1 MKRRREGSLRSRAWS
16 SLSHRLLLKAA
27 PKVQNDLWV
36 SREAARKKSA
46 LVPGGKGRQAGLSAG
61 QIWYGMVCRK
71 VCLSNAPARHP
82 VRGRFLRASRI
93 EANGSSRLE
102 RTPPFTKKKF
112 ARDQNGRAYRRWPR
126 PGRMIP
132 ANCQS
137 ESTAACGRQKQKHVG
152 ESSARRSRDC
162 FGSFACETR
171 YRFAVWDL
179 ASLAISTDL
188 GKVWI
193 VLASQLCACAAG
205 APRAASVRGAHV
217 PAAPLLQSVLSPSK
231 LNSVPPRHFDISAL
245 LSHSPRQRCACSGF
259 GGTCGSG
266 GIGQRQRREG
276 PCGAAW
282 QLGAC
287 VRHPRKVLN
296 DPHVDSHPRLFSKPV

>member
-102 RTPPFTKKKF
+102 RTPALLKPEF
-112 ARDQNGRAYRRWPR
+112 AQDQNGRSYRRCPR
-126 PGRMIP
+126 PGRVIP
-132 ANCQS
+132 ANNQS
-137 ESTAACGRQKQKHVG
+137 GSAAACGRKKNERVG
-152 ESSARRSRDC
+152 ESSATERREC
-162 FGSFACETR
+162 FGSLR
-171 YRFAVWDL
+171 
-179 ASLAISTDL
+179 
-188 GKVWI
+188 
-193 VLASQLCACAAG
+193 
-205 APRAASVRGAHV
+205 VR
-217 PAAPLLQSVLSPSK
+217 
-231 LNSVPPRHFDISAL
+231 NSVQICGL
-245 LSHSPRQRCACSGF
+245 GF
-259 GGTCGSG
+259 SITSN
-266 GIGQRQRREG
+266 QYRS
-276 PCGAAW
+276 W
-282 QLGAC
+282 
-287 VRHPRKVLN
+287 
-296 DPHVDSHPRLFSKPV
+296 

>member
-102 RTPPFTKKKF
+102 RTPALLKKEVCTRSEWASVPTLLP
-112 ARDQNGRAYRRWPR
+112 ARASDSRKLPVRKRRR
-126 PGRMIP
+126 LS
-132 ANCQS
+132 S
-137 ESTAACGRQKQKHVG
+137 EKQTWV
-152 ESSARRSRDC
+152 SPVRRGSREC
-162 FGSFACETR
+162 FGSLR
-171 YRFAVWDL
+171 
-179 ASLAISTDL
+179 
-188 GKVWI
+188 
-193 VLASQLCACAAG
+193 
-205 APRAASVRGAHV
+205 VR
-217 PAAPLLQSVLSPSK
+217 
-231 LNSVPPRHFDISAL
+231 NSVQICGL
-245 LSHSPRQRCACSGF
+245 GF
-259 GGTCGSG
+259 SITSN
-266 GIGQRQRREG
+266 QYRS
-276 PCGAAW
+276 W
-282 QLGAC
+282 
-287 VRHPRKVLN
+287 
-296 DPHVDSHPRLFSKPV
+296 

>member
-1 MKRRREGSLRSRAWS
+1 M
-16 SLSHRLLLKAA
+16 
-27 PKVQNDLWV
+27 WV
-36 SREAARKKSA
+36 S
-46 LVPGGKGRQAGLSAG
+46 
-61 QIWYGMVCRK
+61 
-71 VCLSNAPARHP
+71 P
-82 VRGRFLRASRI
+82 VRRSDG
-93 EANGSSRLE
+93 N
-102 RTPPFTKKKF
+102 
-112 ARDQNGRAYRRWPR
+112 
-126 PGRMIP
+126 
-132 ANCQS
+132 
-137 ESTAACGRQKQKHVG
+137 V
-152 ESSARRSRDC
+152 SAVC
-162 FGSFACETR
+162 ACETR

-193 VLASQLCACAAG
+193 VLASHLCASAPG

-217 PAAPLLQSVLSPSK
+217 PAAPLLQSVLDSDSQSLFATFRP
-231 LNSVPPRHFDISAL
+231 
-245 LSHSPRQRCACSGF
+245 LSYSSRQRCACSGF

-296 DPHVDSHPRLFSKPV
+296 DPHADSHPRLFSKPV

>member
-102 RTPPFTKKKF
+102 RTPALLKKEVCTRCGMGERTD
-112 ARDQNGRAYRRWPR
+112 AA
-126 PGRMIP
+126 PGP
-132 ANCQS
+132 
-137 ESTAACGRQKQKHVG
+137 G
-152 ESSARRSRDC
+152 ESDAVPLPQITSQKALPPAVVKNKNMWVSPVQGAPGIVSAVSRAKL
-162 FGSFACETR
+162 G
-171 YRFAVWDL
+171 
-179 ASLAISTDL
+179 TDL
-188 GKVWI
+188 
-193 VLASQLCACAAG
+193 
-205 APRAASVRGAHV
+205 R
-217 PAAPLLQSVLSPSK
+217 
-231 LNSVPPRHFDISAL
+231 
-245 LSHSPRQRCACSGF
+245 SG
-259 GGTCGSG
+259 
-266 GIGQRQRREG
+266 I
-276 PCGAAW
+276 
-282 QLGAC
+282 
-287 VRHPRKVLN
+287 
-296 DPHVDSHPRLFSKPV
+296 